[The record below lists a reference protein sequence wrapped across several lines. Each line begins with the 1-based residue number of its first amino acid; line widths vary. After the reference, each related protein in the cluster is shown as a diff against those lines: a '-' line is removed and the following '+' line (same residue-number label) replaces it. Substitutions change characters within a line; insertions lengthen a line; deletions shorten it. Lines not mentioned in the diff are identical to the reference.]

1 MRKTAFFF
9 SALLIG
15 AMLITSCSKY
25 SGYKEADSGL
35 YYKFISESGDTA
47 KPRLNDILDVVMSY
61 GTKDSTL
68 MPANG
73 VIQIQL
79 MKPMF
84 KGDIYEG
91 FAMMHKGDSASF
103 IISADSFF
111 TKIAR
116 APRPKFIDSSSVL
129 YFNVKLKDFM
139 SLEQLMKKRQEEN
152 AKLEQ
157 EEMTKLDAYL
167 KANNITAQPTASGI
181 YFIEVQKGKGPK
193 AMSGQKVSVHYT
205 GTLLDGKKFDSSYDR
220 KEPIS
225 FALGTGAVIKGWD
238 EAISMM
244 SKGGKAKVIIPSK
257 MAYGERAQGPIPAF
271 STLVFDVELV
281 DITK

>member
-116 APRPKFIDSSSVL
+116 APRHKFIDSSSVL

-157 EEMTKLDAYL
+157 EELTKLDAYL

-193 AMSGQKVSVHYT
+193 AMTGQKVSVHYT

>member
-157 EEMTKLDAYL
+157 EELTKLDAYL

-193 AMSGQKVSVHYT
+193 AMTGQKVSVHYT

>member
-9 SALLIG
+9 FALLIG

-35 YYKFISESGDTA
+35 YYKSISESGDTA

-157 EEMTKLDAYL
+157 EEMTKLDSYL
-167 KANNITAQPTASGI
+167 KTNNITVQPTASGI

-193 AMSGQKVSVHYT
+193 PTTGQKVSVHYT

>member
-193 AMSGQKVSVHYT
+193 AMTGQKVSVHYT

-257 MAYGERAQGPIPAF
+257 MAYGERAQGPITAF

>member
-193 AMSGQKVSVHYT
+193 AMTGQKVSVHYT

>member
-35 YYKFISESGDTA
+35 YYKFISKSGVTA

>member
-1 MRKTAFFF
+1 
-9 SALLIG
+9 
-15 AMLITSCSKY
+15 
-25 SGYKEADSGL
+25 
-35 YYKFISESGDTA
+35 
-47 KPRLNDILDVVMSY
+47 
-61 GTKDSTL
+61 
-68 MPANG
+68 
-73 VIQIQL
+73 
-79 MKPMF
+79 
-84 KGDIYEG
+84 
-91 FAMMHKGDSASF
+91 MMHKGDSASF

-193 AMSGQKVSVHYT
+193 AMTGQKVSVHYT

>member
-47 KPRLNDILDVVMSY
+47 KPHLNDILDVVMSY

-193 AMSGQKVSVHYT
+193 AMTGQKVSVHYT